1 MSLRAL
7 PNHQLGK
14 FMLFLSIC
22 LFIIAFL
29 TGVDLHQANANA
41 LAAPNAPAAICDLV
55 SEIPFSEC
63 LALEALYN
71 STAGDSWTNKTNWL
85 VTDTPSNWYGVT
97 VTNNHVDYILLLG
110 NNLSG
115 TIPSQLGNLTYL
127 RGISL
132 EMNQLTG
139 SIPSELGN
147 LSQLQVLNLKSNQLT
162 GSIPPELGD
171 LESLQGLLLFN
182 NQLNGSIP
190 AELGDLSEVWWLH
203 LSGNQL
209 SGSIPSEL
217 GNMSSL
223 TRLHLDVNQLT
234 GAIPPELG
242 NLTSLEQLRLNY
254 NQLSGSIPAALG
266 SLSALRDLYLS
277 YNQLS
282 GSIPAALGSLSA
294 LQTLDLTTNQLSGS
308 LPAKLGD
315 LSALQRLNLSG
326 NPLSGSIPLDFINLY
341 YLTDFNFLSTN
352 LCEPLDQDYL
362 DWKATVPSYSGTNVS
377 CGTADICT
385 LVSEIPQSECLALA
399 ALYTSAAGEDWADDT
414 NWLVTN
420 TPSNWYGVG
429 VTNDHVTSIDLE
441 DNNLSGGIPS
451 ELGNLTGLENL
462 ILLNNHLTGS
472 IPPELGNLAAL
483 QRLNLALNQLTG
495 SIPSELGSLSAL
507 EGLFISANQLTG
519 SIPSDFGNLS
529 ALQWLSLAYNQLTG
543 SIPPALGD
551 LADLQGLYLNNN
563 QFTGSV
569 PLSFVNLSKL
579 DLFHFSDTSLCEPPD
594 QEYLDWVD
602 TVADYQGTGVIC
614 TVPEANFS
622 AAPLTGSAPLSV
634 SFTNT
639 SSGLFTST
647 TWVFGDGSTSTE
659 SNPTHTYYQAGTY
672 TVSLTV
678 SGNLGPDTETKTDYI
693 TVTVL
698 DEEEISPA
706 EGGELFF
713 DFTGG
718 GAVTVQVPAGA
729 VGETIV
735 LQATSATPASIPS
748 GSELVGFSFN
758 LTALQDGHPLAGF
771 DFLLPVT
778 IYVDYTDEQI
788 AGLNEVSLRLYFWDE
803 ATETWLDAAQ
813 TCDPLSTYTRNRLEN
828 WFSIDICHLTQF
840 AVFASIETVPEGYSL
855 FLPAMLK

>member
-1 MSLRAL
+1 MAMRISQ
-7 PNHQLGK
+7 NHQLGK
-14 FMLFLSIC
+14 LTLFLFIC
-22 LFIIAFL
+22 LFVIACL
-29 TGVDLHQANANA
+29 AGIDLHQASANA
-41 LAAPNAPAAICDLV
+41 LAAPDAPTAFCDSV
-55 SEIPFSEC
+55 SEIPPSEC
-63 LALEALYN
+63 QALEALYN

-139 SIPSELGN
+139 SIPSELGS

-171 LESLQGLLLFN
+171 LELLQGLLLFN
-182 NQLNGSIP
+182 NQLSGSIP

-223 TRLHLDVNQLT
+223 QRLHLDVNELT
-234 GAIPPELG
+234 GTIPPELG
-242 NLTSLEQLRLNY
+242 NLTSLVQLQLNY
-254 NQLSGSIPAALG
+254 NQLSGSIPAGLG
-266 SLSALRDLYLS
+266 SLPALVDFQLG

-282 GSIPAALGSLSA
+282 GTLPSELGSLSA
-294 LQTLDLTTNQLSGS
+294 LQTLDLRSNQLSGS
-308 LPAKLGD
+308 LPAELGG
-315 LSALQRLNLSG
+315 LSALNRLYLSG
-326 NPLSGSIPLDFINLY
+326 NPLSGSIPLNFINLN
-341 YLTDFNFLSTN
+341 YLNYFDYLNTY

-362 DWKATVPSYSGTNVS
+362 DWKDTVLSYLGTNVS

-399 ALYTSAAGEDWADDT
+399 AFYTSTAGDDWTDDT

-420 TPSNWYGVG
+420 TPSNWSG
-429 VTNDHVTSIDLE
+429 VTVANDHVTSIDLE
-441 DNNLSGGIPS
+441 DNNLSGSIPTV
-451 ELGNLTGLENL
+451 LGDLTDLDSL
-462 ILLNNHLTGS
+462 ILLNNQLTGS
-472 IPPELGNLAAL
+472 IPPELGDLTDL
-483 QRLNLALNQLTG
+483 QWLNLSLNQLTG

-519 SIPSDFGNLS
+519 SIPSEFGNLS
-529 ALQWLSLAYNQLTG
+529 ALQWLSLAYNQLNG

-551 LADLQGLYLNNN
+551 LVDLQGFYLNNN

-569 PLSFVNLSKL
+569 PLSFINLSKL
-579 DLFHFSDTSLCEPPD
+579 DLFHFSDTTLCEPPD

-614 TVPEANFS
+614 TVPEANFN

-639 SSGLFTST
+639 SSGSFTNTS
-647 TWVFGDGSTSTE
+647 WVFGDGSTSTE

-706 EGGELFF
+706 AGGELFF
-713 DFTGG
+713 DFIGG
-718 GAVTVQVPAGA
+718 GSVTVQVPAGA

-735 LQATSATPASIPS
+735 LQATSATPASIPA

-758 LTALQDGHPLAGF
+758 LTALQDGHPLTGF

-788 AGLNEVSLRLYFWDE
+788 AGLNEISLRIYFWDE
-803 ATETWLDAAQ
+803 ATESWLDAAQ
-813 TCDPLSTYTRNRLEN
+813 TCDPLSTYTRNRLDN

-840 AVFASIETVPEGYSL
+840 AVFGKTETAPEGYSL